1 MQPPPVHLVYT
12 VRIGIIVAVLACGV
26 AGGCDARV
34 LGVALPAG
42 SPSVAAPPAASLPM
56 AASVAASPAAAP
68 AAAAGFVGTSAPETA
83 ADLPY
88 TWRPGCPVGPDRL
101 RLLRLSFWGFDDR
114 PHLGTMVVHE
124 AVVADVVAV
133 FRMLYRQRF
142 PIRRM
147 QPEDAYRGSDP
158 DSMTDD
164 NTSAFNC
171 RPAVA
176 PGPAH
181 WSAHAYGQAVDV
193 NTVENPYLDGGAV
206 LPPAGAA
213 YRDRGRYRPGMALPG
228 GPLVQAFAAVGWRWG
243 GRWSAAP
250 DYQHFSRTGG

>member
-1 MQPPPVHLVYT
+1 MRL
-12 VRIGIIVAVLACGV
+12 IAVLLACGL
-26 AGGCDARV
+26 AGGCDARA
-34 LGVALPAG
+34 LGVALPA
-42 SPSVAAPPAASLPM
+42 AAPS
-56 AASVAASPAAAP
+56 AAAP
-68 AAAAGFVGTSAPETA
+68 TASASASASAAPAVPEFVGTSALVAA

-114 PHLGTMVVHE
+114 PHEGTMVVHE

-133 FRMLYRQRF
+133 FRTLYRQRF

-158 DSMTDD
+158 DSMADD

-193 NTVENPYLDGGAV
+193 NTLENPYLEGGAV
-206 LPPAGAA
+206 
-213 YRDRGRYRPGMALPG
+213 
-228 GPLVQAFAAVGWRWG
+228 
-243 GRWSAAP
+243 
-250 DYQHFSRTGG
+250 